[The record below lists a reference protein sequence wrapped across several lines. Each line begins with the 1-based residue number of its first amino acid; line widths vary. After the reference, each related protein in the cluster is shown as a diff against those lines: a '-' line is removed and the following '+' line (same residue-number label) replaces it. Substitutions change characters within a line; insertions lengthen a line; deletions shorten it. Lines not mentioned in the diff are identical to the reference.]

1 LGALHL
7 FDAIA
12 NGDNTS
18 KGKPHPE
25 LFCEA
30 LGKLAG
36 EASRCMAVGDTPYD
50 TFAAKQLGLRAA
62 GVLTGGFSRDELLKA
77 GCVIV
82 IEQIKE
88 LDGALAL

>member
-1 LGALHL
+1 
-7 FDAIA
+7 
-12 NGDNTS
+12 
-18 KGKPHPE
+18 
-25 LFCEA
+25 
-30 LGKLAG
+30 
-36 EASRCMAVGDTPYD
+36 MAVGDTPYD